1 MYVREIFARHGLR
14 AAEDVVTN
22 AERDEVSLAKLLV
35 AVAWRKFSLSDDE
48 RDTLLKVLA
57 VGGSP

>member
-1 MYVREIFARHGLR
+1 M
-14 AAEDVVTN
+14 N
-22 AERDEVSLAKLLV
+22 AERDEVSLAKFLV
-35 AVAWRKFSLSDDE
+35 ATAWSKFGLSNDE